1 MLTQILFLV
10 RSNSVCVF
18 PLTQPEPSQATQVSP
33 GQRGQRAPM
42 LHFGEVED
50 EGDEG
55 DEDEIEDTH
64 GREEVSH
71 LTQVGTA
78 QEHLK
83 QYLQQRKQCPDML
96 Y

>member
-1 MLTQILFLV
+1 
-10 RSNSVCVF
+10 
-18 PLTQPEPSQATQVSP
+18 
-33 GQRGQRAPM
+33 M

-50 EGDEG
+50 EGNEG
-55 DEDEIEDTH
+55 DEDEIEDAH
-64 GREEVSH
+64 GGEEVSH

-83 QYLQQRKQCPDML
+83 QHLQQRKQCPDML